1 MIKINQYN
9 NLDLDKNELE
19 RHMNKIYIY
28 QIYCIYRRNF
38 TEYTSSTS
46 MKRKLA
52 NCSRVNALENLKGW
66 QKLNLIGLLDKK
78 EVKDGLGKA
87 KMSS

>member
-1 MIKINQYN
+1 
-9 NLDLDKNELE
+9 
-19 RHMNKIYIY
+19 
-28 QIYCIYRRNF
+28 
-38 TEYTSSTS
+38 